1 MNSSTFDVRVRRA
14 LQGEYQVEERL
25 GHGGTATVYRA
36 RPARNNRT
44 VAVKARPATGDE
56 AAQRFRREIEI
67 HRSLNHPH
75 IAAFID
81 SGCVSVGGA
90 GAANKGTVRYLA
102 MQHLNGGALG
112 GRLQN
117 QSLSVENAC
126 SLLQPVAMALH
137 HVHERGIVHRDV
149 NPSNIL
155 LSEDGQAHLIDFS
168 IALGPDDIPIGDGTL
183 CTPAYMSPEQRGG
196 EGTDPRSDIFSFG
209 IVLYEALTGQKP
221 FGTWMNREQEIA
233 PPRELAP
240 AVPAELSDLVLRC
253 LERDPDR
260 RVQTARVLANALAPF
275 TDGSTSTNANSTSQ
289 SSRSQST
296 THTEADPE
304 NRSSA
309 RARNVDLTTA
319 TGFLESRPD
328 FARSLISRWAEI
340 PVRMLRAH
348 PDFWDWDALSRNENL
363 SWSASLLDEYARKWD
378 WAALSANEA
387 IPFNGDLIER
397 HQRKWDWEL
406 LSVSEAL
413 PWSADLIRRF
423 RNRWKW
429 GVSDKQRGFTG
440 ALSMNRALP
449 WSSALLDTFKHQWDW
464 RVLSGNPALPWTNDL
479 LSSYYRRWTWGVAPQ
494 EMVYEKQLYFP
505 TLSANPGLP

>member
-1 MNSSTFDVRVRRA
+1 M
-14 LQGEYQVEERL
+14 
-25 GHGGTATVYRA
+25 YRA
-36 RPARNNRT
+36 RPARDNRT
-44 VAVKARPATGDE
+44 LAVKARPASGDD

-67 HRSLNHPH
+67 HRSLHHPH
-75 IAAFID
+75 IARFLR
-81 SGCVSVGGA
+81 SGRASVGGT
-90 GAANKGTVRYLA
+90 GAANRGAIRYLA
-102 MQHLNGGALG
+102 MQYLNGGALA
-112 GRLQN
+112 GRLQSR
-117 QSLSVENAC
+117 SLSAENAC
-126 SLLQPVAMALH
+126 SLLQPVAAALH

-155 LSEDGQAHLIDFS
+155 LSEDEQAHLIDFS
-168 IALGPDDIPIGDGTL
+168 IALGPDHTPLGDGTM

-196 EGTDPRSDIFSFG
+196 EDLDSRSDIFSFG
-209 IVLYEALTGQKP
+209 IVLYEALTEQKP
-221 FGTWMNREQEIA
+221 FGTWMNRGQEIA

-240 AVPAELSDLVLRC
+240 AVPGELSDVVMRC

-260 RVQTARVLANALAPF
+260 RIQTARVLTDVLAPF
-275 TDGSTSTNANSTSQ
+275 TDGSTSTNAHSTSQ
-289 SSRSQST
+289 SSRSQSST
-296 THTEADPE
+296 NAEADPDM
-304 NRSSA
+304 NRSTT
-309 RARNVDLTTA
+309 RARNVDPTTA
-319 TGFLESRPD
+319 IGFLESRPD

-363 SWSASLLDEYARKWD
+363 SWSASLLDEYAWKWD

-406 LSVSEAL
+406 LSVNEAL
-413 PWSADLIRRF
+413 PWSTDLIRRF

-449 WSSALLDTFKHQWDW
+449 WSLALLDTFKHQWD
-464 RVLSGNPALPWTNDL
+464 
-479 LSSYYRRWTWGVAPQ
+479 
-494 EMVYEKQLYFP
+494 
-505 TLSANPGLP
+505 